1 MYTYLNQRYGLR
13 QLIVENATSIIKA
26 LHKYHGEDN
35 DVAVFAKVFRNEID
49 EDFRKVQTQIKE
61 TVADLLRIHLKGKQ
75 RLKSDEVI
83 SEQLKEKMAGRIVE
97 EEYINI
103 IKYMYNP
110 EDSLTLNKLIREFAA
125 DDAR

>member
-1 MYTYLNQRYGLR
+1 M
-13 QLIVENATSIIKA
+13 
-26 LHKYHGEDN
+26 
-35 DVAVFAKVFRNEID
+35 
-49 EDFRKVQTQIKE
+49 QTQIKE
-61 TVADLLRIHLKGKQ
+61 TVADLLRIHLKSKQ

-83 SEQLKEKMAGRIVE
+83 GEQLKEKMAGRIVE

-125 DDAR
+125 DDAKYVSFRRDEKRAQGT